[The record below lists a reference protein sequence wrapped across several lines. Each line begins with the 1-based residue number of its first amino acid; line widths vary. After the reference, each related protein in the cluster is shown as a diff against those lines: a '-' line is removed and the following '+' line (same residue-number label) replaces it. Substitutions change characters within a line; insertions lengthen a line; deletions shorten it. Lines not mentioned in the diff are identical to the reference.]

1 MKKLFSIFLA
11 VVLIVSA
18 FSIACF
24 AENPVKLKLNSE
36 TDTVYAG
43 DEFVVKLMISDNS
56 KMSGAAIDIN
66 YDKTKLEYVSGS
78 FGGILDDSANKSI
91 KNINGDKGKVRFTYL
106 APSSSITSQG
116 VLVTLRF
123 KALEDASG
131 KTELTVSVPNPGD
144 FVAQDLTRLS
154 YVVENTK
161 INIAASSNETES
173 TSQSETETPTVES
186 STQTETSTNIA
197 ENNSDDDDADMGK
210 TIVVMIVAGVA
221 IIMGV
226 TLVIIKTK
234 SKEEKSEE

>member
-116 VLVTLRF
+116 VLVTVRF

-186 STQTETSTNIA
+186 STQTETSTNPV
-197 ENNSDDDDADMGK
+197 ENNNDDDENMGK
-210 TIVVMIVAGVA
+210 TIIVMIVAGVA
-221 IIMGV
+221 IIVGV

>member
-1 MKKLFSIFLA
+1 MKKLFSIFLV

-116 VLVTLRF
+116 VLVTVRF
-123 KALEDASG
+123 KALEYASG

-154 YVVENTK
+154 YEVENAQ
-161 INIAASSNETES
+161 INVVGSGTEIES
-173 TSQSETETPTVES
+173 VSQSETETQSVES
-186 STQTETSTNIA
+186 STQNETSTNIV
-197 ENNSDDDDADMGK
+197 ENNNDDDEDMGK
-210 TIVVMIVAGVA
+210 TIIVMIVAGVA
-221 IIMGV
+221 ILVGV

>member
-1 MKKLFSIFLA
+1 MKKLFSIFLVA
-11 VVLIVSA
+11 VLIVSA
-18 FSIACF
+18 FSIVCF
-24 AENPVKLKLNSE
+24 AENPVKLSLNSE

-91 KNINGDKGKVRFTYL
+91 KNINGDKEKVRFTYL

-123 KALEDASG
+123 KALEDVSG

-154 YVVENTK
+154 YAVENTK
-161 INIAASSNETES
+161 INIVASSNETES

-221 IIMGV
+221 ILVGV